1 LAGALDGCS
10 AERHGAAVLPAA
22 LAAGFDAP
30 LPALPADP
38 SALPAVQVLD
48 LHYGDVLFDFYRD
61 DTFNALIK
69 LNAYR
74 AQGHLKA
81 QAEDAELLL
90 GGLYLSLGQH
100 LEAGRI
106 FQQVLDQPRVPQ
118 SVRDRARFYLAKVW
132 YQRGYHERAEAVFAA
147 MGSSLSPEMDAER
160 RALWAQALLH
170 QGKLEPAIALLSTW
184 SAPSQWRG
192 YAEFNLGV
200 ALVRAQRL
208 AEGVAQ
214 LEAAGTLAGAGQET
228 AALRDK
234 ANLALGYAL
243 LQAGQPARAQL
254 ALERVRLEG
263 PLSTKALLGEGW
275 ALAALGQHE
284 QALVPWLELQGRS
297 LLDAAVQESYLAVP
311 FAYSKLGADAQAVEQ
326 YEAALQAFTA
336 ERARLDESIAALR
349 KGQLLHT
356 IVDHEGPDLEG
367 WLWQLRK
374 LPEVPE
380 SRYLVHLLAS
390 HEFQEALKNY
400 RSLLV
405 MERNLAAWQT
415 SLGAFDDLVAQRQQ
429 RFAEWLPAALSK
441 LDAVDV
447 DGLRRSHMVLRA
459 ALSRAE
465 AEHEGAALATPRE
478 HAVWEKLERMDATFI
493 ARPNDPDLLEARD
506 KYQLLKGVMAWR
518 LSSSMKER
526 AARISR
532 DLTKTQRA
540 LGETTSAWAHVAEAR
555 EQLPARFADYRR
567 RLDALQPRVTAALQQ
582 LLAMKTQ
589 QEQFLATLAVT
600 ELQAEQ
606 GRLAAYEVQARFALA
621 AIYDRATQRQQ
632 P

>member
-1 LAGALDGCS
+1 M
-10 AERHGAAVLPAA
+10 
-22 LAAGFDAP
+22 AAGFDAQSLV
-30 LPALPADP
+30 LPTDP

-48 LHYGDVLFDFYRD
+48 LHYGDVLFEFYRD
-61 DTFNALIK
+61 DPFDALIK

-74 AQGHLKA
+74 AQGHLTA
-81 QAEDAELLL
+81 HAEDAELLL

-132 YQRGYHERAEAVFAA
+132 YQRGYHERAESIFAA
-147 MGSSLSPEMDAER
+147 MGSSLPPEMDAER
-160 RALWAQALLH
+160 RALLAQALLH
-170 QGKLEPAIALLSTW
+170 QGKLEPAIALLSSW

-192 YAEFNLGV
+192 YAQFNLGV

-208 AEGVAQ
+208 EEGVTQ
-214 LEAAGTLAGAGQET
+214 LEAVGTLPTAGQET

-243 LQAGQPARAQL
+243 LQTGQPARAQL

-311 FAYSKLGADAQAVEQ
+311 MAYAKLGADAQAVEQ
-326 YEAALQAFTA
+326 YEAALHAFAA
-336 ERARLDESIAALR
+336 ERVRLDESIAALR
-349 KGQLLHT
+349 KGQLMHT
-356 IVDHEGPDLEG
+356 IVDHEGRDLEG
-367 WLWQLRK
+367 WLWQIRK

-400 RSLLV
+400 RALLV

-415 SLGAFDDLVAQRQQ
+415 SLGAFDDLVAQRQR
-429 RFAEWLPAALSK
+429 RFAEWLPAALAK
-441 LDAVDV
+441 LDGIQV
-447 DGLRRSHMVLRA
+447 DGLRQRQTVMRA
-459 ALSRAE
+459 ALTRAE
-465 AEHEGAALATPRE
+465 AERDGAALATASE
-478 HAVWEKLERMDATFI
+478 HAVWEKLERMEATFT
-493 ARPNDPDLLEARD
+493 ARPDDHDLLEARD
-506 KYQLLKGVMAWR
+506 KYRLLQGVMAWR
-518 LSSSMKER
+518 LSSTMKAR
-526 AARISR
+526 AAGISR
-532 DLTKTQRA
+532 DLNKTRGA
-540 LGETTSAWAHVAEAR
+540 LEDTNSAWAHVAEAR
-555 EQLPARFADYRR
+555 EQMPARLVDYRR
-567 RLDALQPRVTAALQQ
+567 RLDALQPRVAAARQQ
-582 LLAMKTQ
+582 LLAMKAQ
-589 QEQFLATLAVT
+589 QEQFLATLAVA
-600 ELQAEQ
+600 ELQLEQ
-606 GRLAAYEVQARFALA
+606 GRLATYEVQARFALA
-621 AIYDRATQRQQ
+621 AIYDRATPRKQ